1 MLPSSVSTFG
11 RSMRHPI
18 VKTVGFVLFGLLVC
32 GLVVTAA
39 MAVRRGAP
47 FIGENYMGLPI
58 GTYSTLAVLIA
69 GALIGSIWLVQRLRQ
84 KINRRRLPS

>member
-1 MLPSSVSTFG
+1 
-11 RSMRHPI
+11 
-18 VKTVGFVLFGLLVC
+18 
-32 GLVVTAA
+32 
-39 MAVRRGAP
+39 
-47 FIGENYMGLPI
+47 MGLPI